1 MLFNAVDRYWRG
13 YKPLFRIDGDTLK
26 LTNVPVPPPHPAA
39 QQPTSQAPSAERWLY
54 RSSYIYRSVSDAVN
68 PNETS
73 VPDYVRFADLE
84 EGNWGG
90 EACRMDHNESACL
103 EAQGRS
109 TSHGQQTSCHD
120 CTR

>member
-1 MLFNAVDRYWRG
+1 MEVINAGTGGYSTDQELLWFTTEGIKYRPDLTVLLVCYNDVLFNAVDRYWRG

-26 LTNVPVPPPHPAA
+26 LTNVPVPPPLPAA

-73 VPDYVRFADLE
+73 VPD
-84 EGNWGG
+84 
-90 EACRMDHNESACL
+90 
-103 EAQGRS
+103 
-109 TSHGQQTSCHD
+109 
-120 CTR
+120 